1 VLTRFFSHNKA
12 LGPASV
18 VYSEGACAAIVTAL
32 AATVA
37 GAPYAPL
44 VGTLCFAGVTGAL
57 TFCEAHSMAGGGLP
71 PGAPNALEEA
81 CAALASGASAVEDLY
96 FQTEVTVTAEA
107 LLSSG
112 EIVSGS
118 STFTPANGVSGEA
131 IVLSGSGSPQLV
143 NFEANPPN
151 PVAFEGYRATAD
163 VICADS
169 QTVVTIDFVGTD
181 GAFGTSDAC
190 AGSCFLDVPGAEQG
204 VSDTI
209 TVRIEHPSIPSPGV
223 VEVIGLI
230 FR

>member
-1 VLTRFFSHNKA
+1 M
-12 LGPASV
+12 GPASV
-18 VYSEGACAAIVTAL
+18 VYSEGACSAIATAL
-32 AATVA
+32 ATTVV
-37 GAPYAPL
+37 GAQYAPL
-44 VGTLCFAGVTGAL
+44 VGALCFAGVTGAL
-57 TFCEAHSMAGGGLP
+57 TFCEAHSIAGGGLP

-107 LLSSG
+107 LMQSG
-112 EIVSGS
+112 EVLSGS
-118 STFTPANGVSGEA
+118 STFTPVNGLAGES
-131 IVLSGSGSPQLV
+131 IILSGSGSPQLV

-151 PVAFEGYRATAD
+151 PVAGQGYIATAD

-181 GAFGTSDAC
+181 GCSGSNIC
-190 AGSCFLDVPGAEQG
+190 AGSCSLDVPGAEQG
-204 VSDTI
+204 ISDTI
-209 TVRIEHPSIPSPGV
+209 TVRIEHPSIPSPGL